1 MNKKTI
7 ISFKS
12 IKIEEDGFHL
22 ILKIKIN
29 NRLANLLIDTGAS
42 RTVFDI
48 NKKDKFIKEQKLT
61 KNHSLATGL
70 GTDKMISHSALIKKI
85 NFEDLVIYNYE
96 GNFIDLSLVNSTYE
110 KMKLKPIDGVLGS
123 DLMKKMKAVIDYEKS
138 VIKLTNYKMNFKLK
152 KQGANFTS

>member
-61 KNHSLATGL
+61 KNHCLATGL

-96 GNFIDLSLVNSTYE
+96 GYFIDLSLVNSTYE